1 MFRLKNAI
9 EKIFPSVIEQ
19 YNLECNKILDKRYVN
34 IKYFKF

>member
-9 EKIFPSVIEQ
+9 KKIFPSVIEQ
-19 YNLECNKILDKRYVN
+19 YNLECSKILDQRYVN